1 MAHVSDLRTIQPEE
15 LPEVREHP
23 GDEPL
28 STLVEH
34 EHRST
39 DTGET
44 RASQV
49 HRAENLPCGYDPEVG
64 LGLLD
69 NDDDERQEERDSE
82 RQSIAEV
89 IERWHVVEFCEVCLP
104 ELAAWE
110 TEPQD

>member
-15 LPEVREHP
+15 LPEVREHL
-23 GDEPL
+23 GDELL

-49 HRAENLPCGYDPEVG
+49 HRAENPPCGYDPRHG
-64 LGLLD
+64 LG
-69 NDDDERQEERDSE
+69 
-82 RQSIAEV
+82 
-89 IERWHVVEFCEVCLP
+89 C
-104 ELAAWE
+104 
-110 TEPQD
+110 